1 MRFQLAWFRPAT
13 GRSRLFL
20 VNIERRRGR
29 PFLERGDGIGI
40 TQEPD
45 VVLWIIRRS
54 EGAACL
60 RPTHDADDIDDATGS
75 TLDTRGRILVIGWHK
90 AAIDQ
95 DDAATSKPSWR
106 KHPIPR
112 PFHVGT
118 QRRTGRIHKCF
129 LAIEEFGW
137 ESYPT
142 KFFAVLSQSRPAG
155 TRRQIFRS
163 AA

>member
-29 PFLERGDGIGI
+29 PFLERGDGIAI

-54 EGAACL
+54 EGAAYL
-60 RPTHDADDIDDATGS
+60 RPTHDADNIDDATGS
-75 TLDTRGRILVIGWHK
+75 TLDTRGRILVIGRYK

-95 DDAATSKPSWR
+95 DDAATGKPSWR
-106 KHPIPR
+106 NHTLHPHMHI
-112 PFHVGT
+112 G
-118 QRRTGRIHKCF
+118 
-129 LAIEEFGW
+129 
-137 ESYPT
+137 
-142 KFFAVLSQSRPAG
+142 
-155 TRRQIFRS
+155 
-163 AA
+163 